1 MQRWEALE
9 DISIESLRKQCSKG
23 TTTIV
28 RVLRIFQTLYLEFY
42 IKALLS
48 NLLDFIPETPCYAN
62 LEYTRSEP
70 LVILKQGEI

>member
-9 DISIESLRKQCSKG
+9 NISIESLRKQCPKG

-28 RVLRIFQTLYLEFY
+28 RVVRIFRTTYLEIY

-48 NLLDFIPETPCYAN
+48 NLLDFIPQTPCYAN

-70 LVILKQGEI
+70 PVILKQGEI